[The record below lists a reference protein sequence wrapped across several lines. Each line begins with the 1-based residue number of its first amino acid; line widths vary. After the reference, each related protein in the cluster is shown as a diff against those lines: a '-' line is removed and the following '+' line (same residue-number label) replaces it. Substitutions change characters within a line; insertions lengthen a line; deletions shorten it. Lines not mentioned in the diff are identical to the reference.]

1 MTESITKKLF
11 PKARRIHK
19 ILFVTFA
26 CIALVILTYFQD
38 IASMSVQGQPVYY
51 WQTFIFHIKWL
62 LWIPFSFLAI
72 SLAKRFPVDL
82 KSFSPSISRH
92 IGIAILFTIVF
103 DIAMTILM
111 LLMVWLFSGAL
122 FDYFNPK
129 KYIIAN
135 WVYNFHYEM
144 IIYLL
149 IITAYNSLQ
158 YILKYREEAII
169 NLSLKNQVAT
179 AQNQLLKMQMQP
191 HFLFNTHHSIISLMS
206 LNKTKE
212 AAEML
217 TKLSD
222 LLRKTLDMPN
232 KEFVTLKEEIDLVK
246 LYLDI
251 QLIRFGDRLNV
262 TYNLP
267 EETLNK
273 KVPVFIVQPL
283 VENAI
288 RHGIE
293 PVSDSGNIKISSF
306 LKHHKLLINIEDD
319 GVGFIQKSQDTGIGL
334 SNIRERLKNHFG
346 ENYVLQIEK
355 REPRG
360 TIIEIELPLLN
371 QRT

>member
-1 MTESITKKLF
+1 MIESLTKQIF
-11 PKARRIHK
+11 PKVKTIHK
-19 ILFVTFA
+19 VLFVS
-26 CIALVILTYFQD
+26 IASIVLVIITFFQD
-38 IASMSVQGQPVYY
+38 IASMTVKGQPIYY

-62 LWIPFSFLAI
+62 LWIPFFFVALWFS
-72 SLAKRFPVDL
+72 KKVPVDL
-82 KSFSPSISRH
+82 KRFSRGIFRH
-92 IGIAILFTIVF
+92 MGIAVVFTVLFDV
-103 DIAMTILM
+103 AMTLLIL
-111 LLMVWLFSGAL
+111 LLVWVFSGVL
-122 FDYFNPK
+122 FDYFSPK

-144 IIYLL
+144 LIYLL
-149 IITAYNSLQ
+149 IVTAYNSIQ

-169 NLSLKNQVAT
+169 NLSLKNQIAT

-232 KEFVTLKEEIDLVK
+232 KEFVTLKEELDLVK

-251 QLIRFGDRLNV
+251 QLIRFGDRLSV
-262 TYNLP
+262 KYNIP
-267 EETLNK
+267 DETLNK
-273 KVPVFIVQPL
+273 KLPVFIIQPL

-306 LKHHKLLINIEDD
+306 LKHQKLLINIEDD
-319 GVGFIQKSQDTGIGL
+319 GAGFNKRAESNGIGL

-346 ENYVLQIEK
+346 DNYALQIEK
-355 REPRG
+355 NEPHG

-371 QRT
+371 QKN

>member
-1 MTESITKKLF
+1 MTDSLTKKIF
-11 PKARRIHK
+11 PNIRFIHK
-19 ILFVTFA
+19 IIFVSIIFIAATF
-26 CIALVILTYFQD
+26 ITYFQD
-38 IASMSVQGQPVYY
+38 ITSMKVKGQTVYY
-51 WQTFIFHIKWL
+51 WQTFMFHIKWL
-62 LWIPFSFLAI
+62 LWIPFTFLAVG
-72 SLAKRFPVDL
+72 LAKRNPVDV
-82 KSFSPSISRH
+82 KKIRNGIFRH
-92 IGIAILFTIVF
+92 LGIAVIFTIVF
-103 DIAMTILM
+103 DIAMTALM
-111 LLMVWLFSGAL
+111 LLLVWLFSGVL
-122 FDYFNPK
+122 FENFNPR

-149 IITAYNSLQ
+149 IVTAYYGLQ
-158 YILKYREEAII
+158 YVTKYREETII

-212 AAEML
+212 AAEMI

-232 KEFVTLKEEIDLVK
+232 KEFVTLSEEMDLVK

-251 QLIRFGDRLNV
+251 QLIRFGDRLV
-262 TYNLP
+262 VKYNIP
-267 EETLNK
+267 DETLNK
-273 KVPVFIVQPL
+273 KVPVFIIQPI

-293 PVSDSGNIKISSF
+293 PISDSGNIKISSF
-306 LKHHKLLINIEDD
+306 LKHQRLLINIEDD
-319 GVGFIQKSQDTGIGL
+319 GVGFNKQNAGNGIGL

-346 ENYVLQIEK
+346 ENFVLQIER

-360 TIIEIELPLLN
+360 TVIEIELPLLN
-371 QRT
+371 QKN